1 LSDQNALIPESSQK
15 YNTTE
20 LEMLSIS
27 HRITATRSRNQL
39 ARGLQLE
46 IAFIH
51 FYRSLQMKRMVQK
64 GFTLIELM
72 IVVAIIG
79 ILAAVALPAYQDYTT
94 RAKVSE
100 VILAAS
106 SAKTSISEAAATL
119 TQMPADASANIA
131 TQSSKFVTAVG
142 YAQSNSA
149 RGVVTVTA
157 RGDNNITGST
167 VVMTGN
173 FDFGTGQVAWS
184 CGGTILAKYRPAS
197 CQGT

>member
-1 LSDQNALIPESSQK
+1 
-15 YNTTE
+15 
-20 LEMLSIS
+20 MLSIS
-27 HRITATRSRNQL
+27 DRIAATTSRSHL
-39 ARGLQLE
+39 ARGLQLR

-106 SAKTSISEAAATL
+106 SAKTAISEAAATL
-119 TQMPADASANIA
+119 TQMPAVASANIA
-131 TQSSKFVTAVG
+131 TQASKYVGDITYTTAATTNGTIV
-142 YAQSNSA
+142 
-149 RGVVTVTA
+149 VTA
-157 RGDNNITGST
+157 RGDTNITGAT
-167 VVMTGN
+167 ILMTGT
-173 FDFGTGQVAWS
+173 FASTTGQVDWV
-184 CGGTILAKYRPAS
+184 CGGSIQKKYRPAS
-197 CQGT
+197 CQAN